1 VHSLF
6 SIPNSITFA
15 SPFEAWIAPKANL
28 KQKRK
33 TGRLFAR
40 VSVGVSLKVP
50 EEAQQIPPFL
60 NTHPYILVKL
70 KILLYNEFS

>member
-1 VHSLF
+1 MHSLF
-6 SIPNSITFA
+6 LIPNSITFA

-33 TGRLFAR
+33 TGRLFAT
-40 VSVGVSLKVP
+40 VGVSIKVP
-50 EEAQQIPPFL
+50 GEAQQIPPFL
-60 NTHPYILVKL
+60 HTHTLVKL